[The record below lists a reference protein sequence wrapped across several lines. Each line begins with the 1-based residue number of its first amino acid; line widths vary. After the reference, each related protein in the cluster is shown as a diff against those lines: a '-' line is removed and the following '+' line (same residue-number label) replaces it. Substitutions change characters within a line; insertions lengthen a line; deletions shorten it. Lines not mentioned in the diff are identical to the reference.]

1 MDPKGSDSTDS
12 EVFICASLY
21 LHITRIFHANYNC
34 KKNLKI
40 PKGKSKDR
48 QHKWPNKNGQ
58 QDTTIYSHKTKDRV
72 TERHL
77 KPGVNSDALEG

>member
-1 MDPKGSDSTDS
+1 MDPKGSDPTDS

-34 KKNLKI
+34 KKSLKI

-48 QHKWPNKNGQ
+48 QHNGQ
-58 QDTTIYSHKTKDRV
+58 IKIDNRTQQSTKQYI
-72 TERHL
+72 HIKL
-77 KPGVNSDALEG
+77 KIE